1 MGRWVAVVMAR
12 RVRTL
17 PIASAERVRV
27 TISDRDWQSIESA
40 YGQKLSP
47 QARRDIHEKTQEFV
61 DRAEFEQNAEPV
73 SDVHNR
79 INTIIRAAGS
89 FRSALHDGD
98 HDADVYARR
107 LLRKQLRKKGDAIKK
122 RRRKKGDAI
131 KKRRRKRVD
140 PLCKISSDVT
150 RLIFTFQDAQK
161 ELNDTK
167 DEGFKKGDAW
177 KRWIRRLTSIA
188 KAHNLPRGA
197 RKDSDKQSG
206 SHASHVSPFVE
217 FVWGLQQFVPGT
229 HRRAHSKDALAK
241 AITEARMAKRDE

>member
-1 MGRWVAVVMAR
+1 MGKRAPR
-12 RVRTL
+12 L
-17 PIASAERVRV
+17 PVASAERIRV
-27 TISDRDWQSIESA
+27 TITDSDWRRIEKA

-47 QARRDIHEKTQEFV
+47 EVRRDIREKTQEFV
-61 DRAEFEQNAEPV
+61 DRAEFEKNAEPV
-73 SDVHNR
+73 SDARDR
-79 INTIIRAAGS
+79 INTIMGAAGS
-89 FRSALHDGD
+89 LRSALDGGD
-98 HDADVYARR
+98 HDADVYART
-107 LLRKQLRKKGDAIKK
+107 LIKKHLRKKGDAIKK
-122 RRRKKGDAI
+122 RRRKKD
-131 KKRRRKRVD
+131 D
-140 PLCKISSDVT
+140 PLRGISSDIRV
-150 RLIFTFQDAQK
+150 LIFASQDALR

-188 KAHNLPRGA
+188 KAHNLPGGA

-206 SHASHVSPFVE
+206 SHASPFVE